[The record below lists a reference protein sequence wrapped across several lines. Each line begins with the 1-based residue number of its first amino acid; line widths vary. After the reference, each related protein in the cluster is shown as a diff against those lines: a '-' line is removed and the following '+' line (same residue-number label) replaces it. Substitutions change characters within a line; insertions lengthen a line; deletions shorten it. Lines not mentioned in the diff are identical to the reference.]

1 MENVANNKLMN
12 VVPQETSY
20 IWFVIV
26 AIILVVLAA
35 ISVFVLQWKQRSSPW
50 WSDQY
55 WWHEKQPWYWPLT
68 YNTIGSWWSGAPM
81 GEVQYAAPGANTG
94 VVAKASTP
102 ERSLKTHKKE
112 SWCFV
117 GEDLTGRF
125 CVQVPSEKSC
135 DTDRLFGTR
144 KDCELTPANHMAT
157 GIVKEN
163 GESML
168 PLAKMRFG

>member
-1 MENVANNKLMN
+1 MENTASNVMMN
-12 VVPQETSY
+12 VVPQESSY
-20 IWFVIV
+20 SFFVFVVIG
-26 AIILVVLAA
+26 LVVIAGIA
-35 ISVFVLQWKQRSSPW
+35 ILFLQWKESASPW
-50 WSDQY
+50 SSQRRWSLNYD
-55 WWHEKQPWYWPLT
+55 
-68 YNTIGSWWSGAPM
+68 TIRNWWSATPVGELGIAQSMPMAPAPTM
-81 GEVQYAAPGANTG
+81 APPTAVPGA
-94 VVAKASTP
+94 ATP
-102 ERSLKTHKKE
+102 SKRYPTKHQKE

-117 GEDLTGRF
+117 GEDLTGRY
-125 CVQVPSEKSC
+125 CVKVPSEKSC

>member
-1 MENVANNKLMN
+1 
-12 VVPQETSY
+12 
-20 IWFVIV
+20 
-26 AIILVVLAA
+26 
-35 ISVFVLQWKQRSSPW
+35 
-50 WSDQY
+50 
-55 WWHEKQPWYWPLT
+55 
-68 YNTIGSWWSGAPM
+68 M
-81 GEVQYAAPGANTG
+81 GEAQYAAPGANSG
-94 VVAKASTP
+94 VNAVIGAATVAKAATP
-102 ERSLKTHKKE
+102 EQSLKTLKKE

-117 GEDLTGRF
+117 GEDLTGRY

-135 DTDRLFGTR
+135 DTDRLFGNR